1 MMKRTVS
8 LATLIFLLFVTVTV
22 GAPAIT
28 IKVASAAPEGSPWG
42 EALNRIA
49 ADWEEASGGEVTMQ
63 IFHNS
68 IAGEE
73 DDVVRKMRVGQIDAG
88 IFTTVG
94 LAEIAGEIKTIST
107 PFLIRTDEEFE
118 YVFDQVRD
126 DFADLLEQR
135 RFNVLG
141 WSKGGW
147 IRFFADEPIRVP
159 ADLKDITLAAGGN
172 DTELLRAFRVM
183 GFQITPV
190 GLTEVLTA
198 LNSGMIS
205 AFYASPISAA
215 GFQWFSQ
222 APNMLDV
229 KVAPFIGGFVTTD
242 RAWGRIPEDL
252 KPRLLDAVESTVE
265 RLDQE
270 VISLEQEAVDTMQS
284 YGLNVIEPTDRE
296 LRLWFDILDD
306 NEDALVGDVFPRQE
320 YEMILGHLRDFRR

>member
-1 MMKRTVS
+1 MTRRTIS
-8 LATLIFLLFVTVTV
+8 LATLILILFLAVTV

-28 IKVASAAPEGSPWG
+28 IKVASAAPEQSPWG

-49 ADWEEASGGEVTMQ
+49 AEWEDISGGEVTMQ

-94 LAEIAGEIKTIST
+94 LSEIAGEIKTISL
-107 PFLIRTDEEFE
+107 PFLIRTDDEFD
-118 YVFDQVRD
+118 YVFDQVKD
-126 DFADLLEQR
+126 EFAGFVEQQ
-135 RFNVLG
+135 RFTVLG

-147 IRFFADEPIRVP
+147 IRFFADEPIETP
-159 ADLKDITLAAGGN
+159 EDLKEITLAAGGN

-198 LNSGMIS
+198 LNSGMIN

-229 KVAPFIGGFVTTD
+229 KIAPFIGGFVVTQ
-242 RAWGRIPEDL
+242 RAWRRIPDDV
-252 KPRLLDAVESTVE
+252 KPRLVDAVERTVQ
-265 RLDQE
+265 RLDEE
-270 VISLEQEAVDTMQS
+270 VIRLEQEAIDTMES
-284 YGLNVIEPTDRE
+284 YGLNVIEPTDRQLE
-296 LRLWFDILDD
+296 MWFDILDN
-306 NEDALVGDVFPRQE
+306 NEDELVGDVYPREE
-320 YEMILGHLRDFRR
+320 YEMIWGHLQDFRR